1 LTPKTSAVLAGALA
15 LLALAAGRTTP
26 AVVAADARPEV
37 PAAIYVRAGVLIDGT
52 GAPPRRDIGLV
63 LRGDRIAEV
72 APWSRLAPPTGARI
86 VDLSDRTVLPGL
98 IDAHVHLSMSLGPG
112 WEMAPVKTGAA
123 DAAIL
128 ATVNAAR
135 TLRAGFTTVRILAD
149 RAGETVALRH
159 AIDAGIVA
167 GPHVLTARAMLSMT
181 GGHGDWTNAFQPGVV
196 IEDPGAGASGVCDSP
211 DSCRAMVRTQ
221 VKYGADV
228 IKLSATGGVLSAGDA
243 IGARQFSNDELA
255 AIVAEAHALERR
267 VAAHAHGTDGIKAAV
282 RAGVDSIEHGSI
294 LDDEAVRLM
303 KEHGTFLVPTL
314 LAGETIEALAKRGGL
329 PAWAVEKALAVRPL
343 MEGSF
348 RRAVKAGVKIA
359 FGTDSGV
366 SEHGRNAREFELM
379 VGAGMAPM
387 DAIVAAT
394 RNAAT
399 LLGVAADRGT
409 VEAGKRADLVAVAG
423 DPLSDIAALAHP
435 VAVFKDGR
443 PIEPA
448 GAAAP

>member
-1 LTPKTSAVLAGALA
+1 LTPKSSFLPAGVFA
-15 LLALAAGRTTP
+15 LLAVAAGWTAP
-26 AVVAADARPEV
+26 AVVAAESRPE
-37 PAAIYVRAGVLIDGT
+37 PAAIYLRAGVLIDGT
-52 GAPPRRDIGLV
+52 GALPRRDVGLV

-72 APWSRLAPPTGARI
+72 ASWSRLAPPAGARVI
-86 VDLSDRTVLPGL
+86 DLSDSTVLPGL

-112 WEMAPVKTGAA
+112 GEMAPVKTGAA

-135 TLRAGFTTVRILAD
+135 TLRAGFTTVRNLGD
-149 RAGETVALRH
+149 RAGETVALSN

-196 IEDPGAGASGVCDSP
+196 IQGPGAEAMGVCDSP
-211 DSCRAMVRTQ
+211 DACRTMVRTQ

-243 IGARQFSNDELA
+243 IGARQFSSDELA
-255 AIVAEAHALERR
+255 AIVAEAHALERK
-267 VAAHAHGTDGIKAAV
+267 VAAHAHGTDGIKAAG

-303 KEHGTFLVPTL
+303 KEHGTYLVPTL
-314 LAGETIEALAKRGGL
+314 LAGETVEARGKSGGL
-329 PAWAVEKALAVRPL
+329 PAWAVDKALAVRPL

-348 RRAVKAGVKIA
+348 RRAVKAGVMVA

-379 VGAGMAPM
+379 VGAGMPPM
-387 DAIVAAT
+387 AAIVAAT

-399 LLGVAADRGT
+399 LLGVAGDRGT
-409 VEAGKRADLVAVAG
+409 IEVGKRADLVVVAG
-423 DPLSDIAALAHP
+423 DPLADVGVLARP

-443 PIEPA
+443 RIEPA
-448 GAAAP
+448 GATAP

>member
-1 LTPKTSAVLAGALA
+1 LTPKSSFLPAGVFA
-15 LLALAAGRTTP
+15 LLAVAAGWTAP
-26 AVVAADARPEV
+26 AVVAAESRPE
-37 PAAIYVRAGVLIDGT
+37 PAAIYLRAGVLIDGT
-52 GAPPRRDIGLV
+52 GALPRRDVGLV

-72 APWSRLAPPTGARI
+72 ASWSRLAPPAGARVI
-86 VDLSDRTVLPGL
+86 DLSDSTVLPGL

-135 TLRAGFTTVRILAD
+135 TLRAGFTTVRNLGD
-149 RAGETVALRH
+149 RAGETVALSN

-196 IEDPGAGASGVCDSP
+196 IQGPGAEAMGVCDSP
-211 DSCRAMVRTQ
+211 DACRTMVRTQ

-243 IGARQFSNDELA
+243 IGARQFSSDELA
-255 AIVAEAHALERR
+255 AIVAEAHALERK

-303 KEHGTFLVPTL
+303 KEHGTWLVPTL
-314 LAGETIEALAKRGGL
+314 LAGETVEARGKSGGL
-329 PAWAVEKALAVRPL
+329 PVWAVDKALAVRPL

-348 RRAVKAGVKIA
+348 RRAVKAGVLIA

-379 VGAGMAPM
+379 VGAGMPPM
-387 DAIVAAT
+387 AAIVAAT

-399 LLGVAADRGT
+399 LLGVAGDRGT
-409 VEAGKRADLVAVAG
+409 IEVGKRADLVVVAG
-423 DPLSDIAALAHP
+423 DPLADVGVLARP

-443 PIEPA
+443 RIEPA
-448 GAAAP
+448 GATAP

>member
-1 LTPKTSAVLAGALA
+1 LNPKSSLFTAGAFA
-15 LLALAAGRTTP
+15 LLALAAGWTAP
-26 AVVAADARPEV
+26 AVVAAEARPE
-37 PAAIYVRAGVLIDGT
+37 PAAIYLHAGMLIDGT
-52 GAPPRRDIGLV
+52 GAAPRRDIGLV

-72 APWSRLAPPTGARI
+72 APWSRLNPPSGARVI
-86 VDLSDRTVLPGL
+86 DLTGRTVLPGL

-112 WEMAPVKTGAA
+112 WEMAPVKSGAA

-128 ATVNAAR
+128 ATVNASR
-135 TLRAGFTTVRILAD
+135 TLRAGFTTVRNLGD
-149 RAGETVALRH
+149 RAGETVALRN
-159 AIDAGIVA
+159 AIDGGIVE

-196 IEDPGAGASGVCDSP
+196 IQGPGDEATGVCDSP
-211 DSCRAMVRTQ
+211 DACRAMVRLQ

-228 IKLSATGGVLSAGDA
+228 IKISATGGVLSAGDA
-243 IGARQFSNDELA
+243 IGARQFSTPELE
-255 AIVAEAHALERR
+255 AIVAEAHALGRK
-267 VAAHAHGTDGIKAAV
+267 VAAHAHGTDGIEAAV

-303 KEHGTFLVPTL
+303 KEHGTWLVPTL
-314 LAGETIEALAKRGGL
+314 LAGETVEIRGKSGGL
-329 PAWAVEKALAVRPL
+329 PAWAVDKALAVRPL

-348 RRAVKAGVKIA
+348 RRAVKAGVKVA

-379 VGAGMAPM
+379 VGAGMPPM

-394 RNAAT
+394 LNAAT
-399 LLGVAADRGT
+399 LLGVAGDRGT
-409 VEAGKRADLVAVAG
+409 IEAGKRADLVVVAG
-423 DPLSDIAALAHP
+423 DPLADIGVLARP

-443 PIEPA
+443 PVEPL
-448 GAAAP
+448 GAASP